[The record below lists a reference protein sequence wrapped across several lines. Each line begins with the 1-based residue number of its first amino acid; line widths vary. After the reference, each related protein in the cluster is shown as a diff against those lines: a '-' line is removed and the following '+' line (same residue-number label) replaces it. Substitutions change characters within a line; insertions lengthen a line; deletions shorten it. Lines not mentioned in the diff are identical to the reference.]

1 MRQEAIKL
9 LEANTGRKDTKT
21 FVHLAYPL
29 FGNRREIS
37 DPSILGP
44 FVVDE
49 PKSVEQGCSTSLVAA
64 LDPTVPSG
72 SYLEDCVIAEPEAY
86 ARDQEKAR
94 LLWALG
100 ERLVGQTFT
109 W

>member
-1 MRQEAIKL
+1 MRQEAIEL
-9 LEANTGRKDTKT
+9 LEANTGRKDTID
-21 FVHLAYPL
+21 FVLLARSLP
-29 FGNRREIS
+29 GNRRMVS
-37 DPSILGP
+37 NPSILGP
-44 FVVDE
+44 FLVDQ
-49 PKSVEQGCSTSLVAA
+49 PKTVEQGCSTSLVAA

-72 SYLEDCVIAEPEAY
+72 SYLEDCKIAESEAY

-94 LLWALG
+94 SLWALG